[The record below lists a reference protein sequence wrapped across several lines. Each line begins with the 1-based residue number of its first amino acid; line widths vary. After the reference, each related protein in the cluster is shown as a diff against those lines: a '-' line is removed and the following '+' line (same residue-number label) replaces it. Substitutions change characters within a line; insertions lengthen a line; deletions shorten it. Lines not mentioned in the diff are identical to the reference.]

1 MKLLDG
7 FFFTIG
13 SGDDSFSPVIWSTFI
28 SYGIGIGTL
37 YRKFA
42 SKIEIPLKSE
52 VLQKMCPL
60 LYSKLE
66 YSYDE
71 KYSFDELELLRS
83 KNFISSYDSLD
94 RVEDSVHF
102 DVEKEGKVFSVNG
115 FELETSEIR

>member
-1 MKLLDG
+1 
-7 FFFTIG
+7 
-13 SGDDSFSPVIWSTFI
+13 
-28 SYGIGIGTL
+28 
-37 YRKFA
+37 
-42 SKIEIPLKSE
+42 
-52 VLQKMCPL
+52 MCPL

-71 KYSFDELELLRS
+71 KYSFDELELLRT

>member
-1 MKLLDG
+1 MG
-7 FFFTIG
+7 
-13 SGDDSFSPVIWSTFI
+13 
-28 SYGIGIGTL
+28 YL
-37 YRKFA
+37 YKKFA

-83 KNFISSYDSLD
+83 KSFLSSYDSLD
-94 RVEDSVHF
+94 KVEDSVRF
-102 DVEKEGKVFSVNG
+102 DVEKDGKIFSVNG
-115 FELETSEIR
+115 FELETSEVR